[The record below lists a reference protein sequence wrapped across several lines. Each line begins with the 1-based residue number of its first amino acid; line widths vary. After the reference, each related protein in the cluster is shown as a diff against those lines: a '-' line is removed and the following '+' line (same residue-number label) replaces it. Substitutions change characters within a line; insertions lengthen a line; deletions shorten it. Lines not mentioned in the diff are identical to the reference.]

1 MNKKKRRRRGL
12 FRKRHYRCFSRGIS
26 LVVGPLSCL
35 VVQFDGVIENV
46 VTKEALRRTSAMS
59 AERRQQRFYEGGQD
73 YLERRRES
81 ARLSR
86 AGGVAA
92 VADSEDGPVG
102 EDQVHMVPSLL
113 RIGTSDG
120 AYDAIDDLVEEDD
133 DSEDDSGMEEMVEDS
148 SDDCM
153 SDNAR
158 A

>member
-1 MNKKKRRRRGL
+1 M
-12 FRKRHYRCFSRGIS
+12 
-26 LVVGPLSCL
+26 SCL
-35 VVQFDGVIENV
+35 AWNWTGVIGNIV
-46 VTKEALRRTSAMS
+46 SAVINEALRRTSAMCMS

-92 VADSEDGPVG
+92 AADSEDGPVG

-120 AYDAIDDLVEEDD
+120 ASTTPPTVLWRRTTR
-133 DSEDDSGMEEMVEDS
+133 
-148 SDDCM
+148 
-153 SDNAR
+153 AR
-158 A
+158 IRSCLGCLGLHYAKLKCGVHRT

>member
-1 MNKKKRRRRGL
+1 
-12 FRKRHYRCFSRGIS
+12 
-26 LVVGPLSCL
+26 
-35 VVQFDGVIENV
+35 
-46 VTKEALRRTSAMS
+46 MS

-92 VADSEDGPVG
+92 AADSEDGPVS

-133 DSEDDSGMEEMVEDS
+133 ESEDDSGMEEMVEDS

-153 SDNAR
+153 SDNEDDSDCQRRPPAAHER
-158 A
+158 WMRTRRSQGTSGHDS

>member
-1 MNKKKRRRRGL
+1 
-12 FRKRHYRCFSRGIS
+12 
-26 LVVGPLSCL
+26 
-35 VVQFDGVIENV
+35 
-46 VTKEALRRTSAMS
+46 MS

-92 VADSEDGPVG
+92 AADSEDGPVG

-120 AYDAIDDLVEEDD
+120 VYDAIDDLVEEDD
-133 DSEDDSGMEEMVEDS
+133 ESEDDSGKEPREARSGRGRVARSRQHERRHHGPPLRRTRTS
-148 SDDCM
+148 STSLSTRRC
-153 SDNAR
+153 SVSVT
-158 A
+158 

>member
-1 MNKKKRRRRGL
+1 M
-12 FRKRHYRCFSRGIS
+12 S
-26 LVVGPLSCL
+26 VVINE
-35 VVQFDGVIENV
+35 V
-46 VTKEALRRTSAMS
+46 LRRTSAMS

-92 VADSEDGPVG
+92 AADSEDGPVG

-120 AYDAIDDLVEEDD
+120 VYAATDDLADGGGRRERGRQRHGGDGR
-133 DSEDDSGMEEMVEDS
+133 S
-148 SDDCM
+148 
-153 SDNAR
+153 
-158 A
+158 

>member
-1 MNKKKRRRRGL
+1 MIN
-12 FRKRHYRCFSRGIS
+12 
-26 LVVGPLSCL
+26 
-35 VVQFDGVIENV
+35 
-46 VTKEALRRTSAMS
+46 EALRRTSAMS

-92 VADSEDGPVG
+92 AADSEDGPVG

-120 AYDAIDDLVEEDD
+120 TYDAADDLVEEDD
-133 DSEDDSGMEEMVEDS
+133 ESEDQIVPGLLRTSLFEAKVRCP
-148 SDDCM
+148 SDLGHLHCACP
-153 SDNAR
+153 SAQTWVTCTAEGRLR
-158 A
+158 ASLIATIR